1 MRPHGCQGPLETE
14 SHRGTHPVTEL
25 PDIELVGG
33 GLAEWPP
40 GRGPRGETIAPVA
53 FLDVSQHESL
63 LQLPRLSHD
72 TGQTTWQC
80 AATWEAEPLALVVQV
95 HAPVGAGFRVPLDPA
110 RHAALIDAVLRHG
123 GLYLCPTTPRLG
135 INARLARDH
144 SFFCAVDRSFAE
156 VWPAIRA
163 RSG

>member
-1 MRPHGCQGPLETE
+1 MHSL
-14 SHRGTHPVTEL
+14 VTEL

-33 GLAEWPP
+33 GLAEWPS
-40 GRGPRGETIAPVA
+40 GRGPRGETIAPA
-53 FLDVSQHESL
+53 GFLDVSDHEAL
-63 LQLPRLSHD
+63 LALPRLFRE

-80 AATWEAEPLALVVQV
+80 AATWEAKPLALVVQV
-95 HAPVGAGFRVPLDPA
+95 HAPVEAGFRVPLDPV

-144 SFFCAVDRSFAE
+144 SFFCAADRSFADA
-156 VWPAIRA
+156 WRAIRT
-163 RSG
+163 RPG